1 MKKITTALTAIALT
15 IGTAPI
21 ALAQSSGS
29 EVPKNGSCPT
39 GFKSKGSSC
48 VSTGGSV
55 AITKVGS
62 CPSGFKSSQKYCV
75 GDSGDYAEVRNGDC
89 PTGLKTSGKYC
100 VK

>member
-1 MKKITTALTAIALT
+1 MRILASAFALAVCF
-15 IGTAPI
+15 GTAPA
-21 ALAQSSGS
+21 ALAQSSAS
-29 EVPKNGSCPT
+29 EVPKNGSCPS

-48 VSTGGSV
+48 VSTGGTV
-55 AITKVGS
+55 AIVKVGS